1 MKVAVNDRLNWQF
14 SVSQDLQ
21 PIDGTMSVSYDNRH
35 GRNVTRTIDMEDYR
49 DTKFMF
55 KINYTW

>member
-1 MKVAVNDRLNWQF
+1 
-14 SVSQDLQ
+14 
-21 PIDGTMSVSYDNRH
+21 MSVSYDNKH